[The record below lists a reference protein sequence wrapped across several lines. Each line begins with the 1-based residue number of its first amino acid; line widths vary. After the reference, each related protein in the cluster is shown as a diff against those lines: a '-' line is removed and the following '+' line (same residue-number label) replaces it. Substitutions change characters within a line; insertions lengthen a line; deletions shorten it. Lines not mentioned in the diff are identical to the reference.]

1 MCKQSHILKSKHCIY
16 ALMSVRRKS
25 PWDANSS
32 SKSQISHTCSLFNTF
47 HCNSF
52 DVACSITQ
60 KRCQKI
66 DDGKVLLKLIGFT
79 FLLSY
84 KKLDRVAC
92 APVLCINASS
102 SRGIQEPQLSSE
114 TTLITLICFRERLS
128 RVTRY
133 LWESSTLV
141 IVGDNTNY
149 IYFFGE

>member
-1 MCKQSHILKSKHCIY
+1 MFDESLLKMRILHQRARFHIPVPCLIPFIVILLVLHAV
-16 ALMSVRRKS
+16 ALRNAAK
-25 PWDANSS
+25 
-32 SKSQISHTCSLFNTF
+32 
-47 HCNSF
+47 
-52 DVACSITQ
+52 
-60 KRCQKI
+60 KI
-66 DDGKVLLKLIGFT
+66 DDGEVLLKLIGFK

-92 APVLCINASS
+92 APVICINASP
-102 SRGIQEPQLSSE
+102 SRGNQEPQLSSE

-141 IVGDNTNY
+141 MVGDKTNY

>member
-1 MCKQSHILKSKHCIY
+1 MFKWNRCANNLIFEKVSIASTHCW
-16 ALMSVRRKS
+16 V
-25 PWDANSS
+25 
-32 SKSQISHTCSLFNTF
+32 
-47 HCNSF
+47 F
-52 DVACSITQ
+52 DES
-60 KRCQKI
+60 
-66 DDGKVLLKLIGFT
+66 LLKMRTLHQRARFHIPVPCLIPFIVILLMLHAVSLRNAAKKLMMAR

-141 IVGDNTNY
+141 MVGDKTNY